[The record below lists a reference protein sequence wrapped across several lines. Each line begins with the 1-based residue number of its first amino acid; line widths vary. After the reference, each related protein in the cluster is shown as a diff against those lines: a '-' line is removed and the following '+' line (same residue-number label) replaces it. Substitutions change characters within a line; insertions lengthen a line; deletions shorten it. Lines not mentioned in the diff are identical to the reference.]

1 MSPPISPG
9 AVSISFDNDD
19 MDEEETATEVEVAE
33 KTVKFKISTE
43 TAIPGRNTCP
53 SKLHTFLFLSNLF
66 ILI

>member
-1 MSPPISPG
+1 MSPG
-9 AVSISFDNDD
+9 AVSISYDNDD

-53 SKLHTFLFLSNLF
+53 SKPLKTEGLFLPMSY
-66 ILI
+66 